1 MSAEAAESDGRAAS
15 ELERSIARFVVALE
29 RERRASP
36 HTVAAYRRDLA
47 QLSAFVADKRPEAK
61 RPADVDLGLLRGF
74 LGQLARTRSSASVAR
89 KIAACRAYF
98 RYLVRHGELD
108 KNPAADLALPRVRRK
123 LPMHLGVDAA
133 AQVME
138 APESDDAVALR
149 DRAVLELLYGSGL
162 RVSELSGLDL
172 DHLVLAP
179 GHEEARVLGKGDKE
193 RTVPIGAKSR
203 EALLAWLE
211 RRAELL
217 RPGGD
222 GVVATGVSAPAE
234 PELVVRAVQR
244 LVQRWGMA
252 GAGRADLHPHA
263 LRHTCATHLLDGGAD
278 LRAIQELLGHA
289 SLATTQRYTHVSM
302 ERILKVYDEAHPLA
316 KASGAPR
323 AVGDR

>member
-1 MSAEAAESDGRAAS
+1 MSAEASTERGGRAAS
-15 ELERSIARFVVALE
+15 ELDRSIARFLAALE

-47 QLSAFVADKRPEAK
+47 QLQAFVADKRPEAV
-61 RPADVDLGLLRGF
+61 RPVDVDLSLLRGF

-98 RYLVRHGELD
+98 RYLVRLGELE

-138 APESDDAVALR
+138 APESGEAEALR

-162 RVSELSGLDL
+162 RVSELCGLDL
-172 DHLVLAP
+172 EHLVLAE
-179 GHEEARVLGKGDKE
+179 GREEARVLGKGDKE
-193 RTVPIGAKSR
+193 RTVPLGSKSR
-203 EALLAWLE
+203 DALLAWLE
-211 RRAELL
+211 RRPELL
-217 RPGGD
+217 RADGD
-222 GVVATGVSAPAE
+222 AGSAVFVSRRGAR
-234 PELVVRAVQR
+234 LNVRAVQR
-244 LVQRWGMA
+244 LVRRWGIV

-302 ERILKVYDEAHPLA
+302 ERILEVYDEAHPLA

-323 AVGDR
+323 AVGER